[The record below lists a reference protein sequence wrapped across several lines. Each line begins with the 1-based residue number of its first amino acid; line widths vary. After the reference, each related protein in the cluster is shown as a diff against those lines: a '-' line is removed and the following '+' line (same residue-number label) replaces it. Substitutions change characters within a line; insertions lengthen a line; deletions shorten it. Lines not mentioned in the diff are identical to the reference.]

1 MRFVRAA
8 VNPQRYGRF
17 RSPAWHI
24 RYCPL
29 EPRSTARKLDSDLRG
44 RNFQHVGCAHAL
56 QYREPHRSAASLK
69 PAFQRQHRECS
80 AAMLPPYVPRNVVWA
95 SC

>member
-1 MRFVRAA
+1 MRFLRGA

-24 RYCPL
+24 RCCPL

-44 RNFQHVGCAHAL
+44 RNFQHMGCAHAL
-56 QYREPHRSAASLK
+56 QYSEPHRSAASLK
-69 PAFQRQHRECS
+69 PAFQRQPANAARQCS
-80 AAMLPPYVPRNVVWA
+80 AICSEKCGVG
-95 SC
+95 